1 MQKLSL
7 SRAIQILFLFFIVFA
22 GLYFAKPFLVPFI
35 IAGILAMLFLP
46 LSRWME
52 KKGINRGLSAVF
64 CILILLAVI
73 SCIIALLTWQIAGLS
88 EDFGKMQ
95 EHAGKSIAKL
105 KETISNTL
113 GITPQ
118 KQQEMI
124 KEQQSSGAG
133 GAGKVVTAIMGS
145 IMSMLVDTILVFVYI
160 FLLMYLR
167 SHIKQFILKLV
178 PQDEKA
184 KTVKIID
191 DSSKVGQKYLSG
203 MGMMIV
209 ILWIMYGIGF
219 SIVGVKNA
227 LFFAMLCG
235 LLEIIPFIGNLV
247 GTALTLIMALS
258 QGGGSNMII
267 GILITYGCVQFIQTY
282 ILEPL
287 VVGAQVKIN
296 PLFTIIAI
304 VIGELVWG
312 IPGMILAIP
321 LLGIAKIIFDNIEPL
336 KPYGFLIAEEKKKN
350 DSSFIDK
357 IKGWFK

>member
-1 MQKLSL
+1 MPKLSL

-64 CILILLAVI
+64 CILILLVVI
-73 SCIIALLTWQIAGLS
+73 AGVIALLTWQISDLS
-88 EDFGKMQ
+88 EDMGKMQ
-95 EHAGKSIAKL
+95 EHAGKSVAKL

-113 GITPQ
+113 GISPQ
-118 KQQEMI
+118 KQEEMI
-124 KEQQSSGAG
+124 KEQQKSGAG

-184 KTVKIID
+184 KTIKIIN
-191 DSSKVGQKYLSG
+191 DSSQVGQKYLSG

-209 ILWIMYGIGF
+209 ILWVMYGIGF

-235 LLEIIPFIGNLV
+235 LLEIVPFVGNLA

-321 LLGIAKIIFDNIEPL
+321 LLGIAKIIVDNIEPL

-350 DSSFIDK
+350 GNSFIDK

>member
-73 SCIIALLTWQIAGLS
+73 SGIIALLTWQIAGLS

-95 EHAGKSIAKL
+95 EHAGKSIARL

-113 GITPQ
+113 GISPQ

-178 PQDEKA
+178 HQDEKA

-191 DSSKVGQKYLSG
+191 DSSQVGQKYLSG

-227 LFFAMLCG
+227 LFFALLCG
-235 LLEIIPFIGNLV
+235 LLEIIPFIGNLA